1 MIIIKYLNSKG
12 LEGYIQSDEFRMAKH
27 IAISKHR
34 AISHLTNPKAHDDD
48 ILLILAYEEDVMVGY
63 LGILPDDLVSS
74 SGQHIHVGW
83 MSCLW
88 IDPIHRGKKIAS
100 QLVSACLSSWN
111 HHIILTEYTP
121 EAGKLYRKSKLFDE
135 VRISIGRR
143 WYLQSNLTRLLP
155 PKSKRWS
162 AVSPVLVIV
171 DATVNTLIKGIKIF
185 ETHKPFP
192 YIISDI
198 DFTDDEMAIQFENNK
213 HKSLFT
219 RTWTDFDWMLKYPWI
234 LQGNDHS
241 SDAQRYHFSS
251 FERFFIFKACSLK
264 DEDGL
269 LLVLIIFSIRNGH
282 LRIPYLFHDNQD
294 RVVRDLIS
302 HLIHQYDVLMFTT
315 YHADLLQIFQSHT
328 LGRYFSKSV
337 KRSYMASKEIAHHFS
352 DHGLL
357 IEDGDGDCAF
367 T

>member
-12 LEGYIQSDEFRMAKH
+12 LENYIQSDEFRMAKH

-155 PKSKRWS
+155 PKSKRWA
-162 AVSPVLVIV
+162 AVFPFLVLVDFAI
-171 DATVNTLIKGIKIF
+171 NILIKGFKIF
-185 ETHKPFP
+185 KTQKKFS
-192 YIISDI
+192 YLISDI
-198 DFTDDEMAIQFENNK
+198 DFNDDEIAPMFEKNK
-213 HKSLFT
+213 PTPLFA
-219 RTWTDFDWMLKYPWI
+219 RTWPDFDWMTKYPWI
-234 LQGNDHS
+234 LEGDINS
-241 SDAQRYHFSS
+241 SDTQRYHFSS
-251 FERFFIFKACSLK
+251 FEKEFTFKACKLH
-264 DEDGL
+264 DESGQ

-302 HLIHQYDVLMFTT
+302 HLIHQYDV
-315 YHADLLQIFQSHT
+315 
-328 LGRYFSKSV
+328 
-337 KRSYMASKEIAHHFS
+337 
-352 DHGLL
+352 
-357 IEDGDGDCAF
+357 
-367 T
+367 